1 MSDPLENNK
10 SKEILPDSKFTGSL
24 LYRSLSPEDRK
35 KVKAIA
41 KKKAKEKGLIIN
53 IIEK

>member
-1 MSDPLENNK
+1 MSDLPDQNN
-10 SKEILPDSKFTGSL
+10 SKEISPDAKVTGTVT
-24 LYRSLSPEDRK
+24 YRNLSPEDRK

-41 KKKAKEKGLIIN
+41 KKKAKEKGIIIN

>member
-1 MSDPLENNK
+1 MSDLPKNNDT
-10 SKEILPDSKFTGSL
+10 KEIDADTKVKGSVL
-24 LYRSLSPEDRK
+24 FRSLSPEDRK

-41 KKKAKEKGLIIN
+41 KKKAREQGLIIN